1 MAYTDS
7 QRRQH
12 ILELQKYLHSI
23 SLFNDNILTITPDG
37 VYGKDTAEAVRNF
50 QREYG
55 LPQTGNTDLA
65 TWNKVVGIYRGY
77 INAAPIPYR
86 AFPSRSYTVRNG
98 DSGQIVYIIQA
109 MLDDLSAKY
118 DNMPRV
124 EVGGNYTPQTAAA
137 IRNFQHIVGLPQ
149 NGIVDS
155 GTWNLLVRTSEST

>member
-55 LPQTGNTDLA
+55 LPQTGNTDSA
-65 TWNKVVGIYRGY
+65 TWNKVVGISMQPLSPTELFRH
-77 INAAPIPYR
+77 AA
-86 AFPSRSYTVRNG
+86 T
-98 DSGQIVYIIQA
+98 
-109 MLDDLSAKY
+109 LS
-118 DNMPRV
+118 
-124 EVGGNYTPQTAAA
+124 ETATAD
-137 IRNFQHIVGLPQ
+137 R
-149 NGIVDS
+149 
-155 GTWNLLVRTSEST
+155 